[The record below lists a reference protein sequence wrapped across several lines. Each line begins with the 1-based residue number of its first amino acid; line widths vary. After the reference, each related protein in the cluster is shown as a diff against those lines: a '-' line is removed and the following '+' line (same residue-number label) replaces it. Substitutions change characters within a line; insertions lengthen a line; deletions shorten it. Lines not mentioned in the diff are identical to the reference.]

1 MSKVSPKSAAR
12 HSLLI
17 IFYRNPELGKVKT
30 RLAKTIG
37 EERALAI
44 YLKLSSHTRD
54 ITEELAGAKVIYYS
68 EFADSEDH
76 WPNASYQKKVQQG
89 NDLGEKMHDAFVNAF
104 SDGYK
109 SVCIIGTDCLEL
121 TSSIIKNAFQ
131 QLITYDAVIGPAVDG
146 GYYLLG
152 MNKLHPEIF
161 KGKSWSTASVCAN
174 TISDFKNLKLSFSKL
189 EMLSDIDYE
198 NDLLLSGK
206 LF

>member
-1 MSKVSPKSAAR
+1 MRK

-37 EERALAI
+37 EERALAV

-54 ITEELAGAKVIYYS
+54 ITEELAVAKAIYYS
-68 EFADSEDH
+68 EFADTEDH
-76 WPNASYQKKVQQG
+76 WPNTSYQKKVQQG
-89 NDLGEKMHDAFVNAF
+89 NGLGEKMHDAFVNAF
-104 SDGYK
+104 ADGYK

-121 TSSIIKNAFQ
+121 TPSIINNAFKR
-131 QLITYDAVIGPAVDG
+131 LTTHDAVIGPAVDG

-161 KGKSWSTASVCAN
+161 KEKSWSTASVCAD
-174 TISDFKNLKLSFSKL
+174 TILDFKNLKLSFSKL
-189 EMLSDIDYE
+189 ETLSDIDDE
-198 NDLLLSGK
+198 NDLLQSGK
-206 LF
+206 LL